1 MAKKTVKKLSSQPL
15 TSSAQAIEQTRQ
27 LAWAERNSELQI
39 INSIQQGL
47 AAKLDF
53 QSIVD
58 LVGDKLREVLK
69 SGDIGIRWYDRKNNV
84 IVPMYEYEH
93 GKKIHVPSA
102 TPKEGGLFDTLR
114 KRKIPIVFNTTK
126 EQVNFGVTSA
136 PGTDMAK
143 SGAHIPIITSDQV
156 VGQIIIEDH
165 EHENAFGESEIRLL
179 TTIAA
184 SLGTALENARLF
196 DETQRLLK
204 ITEDRAA
211 ELAIINSVQEGLASK
226 LDMNAIYD
234 LVGDKLCE
242 VFDSQDLDIRLFNP
256 QTGMVNFVYIRDHGE
271 KIQVAPIPLN
281 GVSKR
286 VIESRQPLVV
296 NENLTRFM
304 QEIGSAVIPGTE
316 MEKSLMAVPIMTG
329 NKAIGLVYIG
339 SYEKEH
345 AFGDSE
351 LRLLQTVVNAMS
363 VALENARLFDETQHL
378 LKVTEDRAAEL
389 AVINRVQEG
398 LASKLEF
405 QSIIDLIGDKV
416 TEIFNAQATLISLYN
431 PVTQEIDHKY
441 LIERGERIHFDRPLP
456 IDKFRQRVVKSRQPW
471 LINQD
476 YQKVTIE
483 VGEEPVLEGE
493 EPKSLLFVPM
503 IVGDEVTG
511 IISLQ
516 NLDIENAFNDSDVRL
531 LSTIASSMSVALENA
546 RLFEETQRLLKITEE
561 RNAELAII
569 NSVQAALAAELDMQ
583 GIYDAVGDKIR
594 EIFDAQAVVIGT
606 HNYEDQQGV
615 FNYFYEKG
623 ERFYPDP
630 IPFSG
635 IMKHIAETG
644 EMVVINE
651 NMLEQFK
658 AYNMVVP
665 AGSNTKSGLWMPLKS
680 GGRVQGIVSLQ
691 NIDREHAFS
700 DSDIRLLQ
708 TLANAM
714 SVSLENARLFDETQ
728 RLLKI
733 TEERAGELGILNDI
747 GKALTSTLD
756 VKTLTYN
763 VGDKV
768 REIFSAE
775 IVDILMYDSKT
786 NIVQLTYSY
795 YKQYFENEP
804 PWELSEGGL
813 TSKIIITRQPLLLNT
828 AQEINDAGAEAY
840 VTAPDDSD
848 DVRSY
853 LGVPIMVGENVMGV
867 IDVQSFK
874 PYAFNENN
882 VRLLQTLSANMG
894 VALENARL
902 FNETER
908 LLKETEQRAQE
919 LAIINNISQALTQE
933 LDLRS
938 LIDLVGDKLRE
949 AIQTE
954 NIGIGLYDTDTN
966 LLNPIYAYK
975 NGARVYPEPA
985 PLNAFSLKFAK
996 QGKTLALNN
1005 VTREAWDK
1013 FGSNL
1018 TFGSDIPKSVIMVP
1032 VLAGGD
1038 LIGGITMQNFFNQN
1052 AYPDSIIRLLDTIAS
1067 NMGTAIQNA
1076 RLFDET
1082 QRLLKE
1088 TEQRAT
1094 ELSAISTVTQALVAE
1109 TELDNMIQL
1118 IGRQT
1123 RDIFNADISY
1133 LALLNPQT
1141 NTIEFPYQYG
1151 DTFKALKLGEGLT
1164 SRILQNGQPL
1174 IFNRN
1179 LDQESTALG
1188 INRIGRRAKSYL
1200 GVPIKAGR
1208 DIIGVLSVQSTQHE
1222 GMFNEDSM
1230 RLLTT
1235 IAANA
1240 GAAIRTAQL
1249 HTKTQRNANQMATIA
1264 NVGREL
1270 SATLEM
1276 QAVIKS
1282 VVENVHQLFEA
1293 RDTILRLMDADGK
1306 TLRTALALG
1315 QYANENSADML
1326 VLGEG
1331 ITGSIAQ
1338 SGIAEV
1344 VDNVDLDPRGVHIA
1358 GTPDLEET
1366 AETMMVAPLI
1376 ASNRTIGV
1384 ISVYKD
1390 RGEGTFS
1397 PVDLDFLVGL
1407 GRQAA
1412 IAIENSRLF
1421 NEAQEARVAAEQANQ
1436 AKSTFMAN
1444 MSHELRTPLNA
1455 IIGFTRIVKRKSED
1469 ILPEKQTEN
1478 LDKVLTSAEHLLG
1491 LINTVLD
1498 IAKIEAG
1505 RMDVHAASFHI
1516 NTLANQCI
1524 NHAAPLLKPGV
1535 TLEKQID
1542 ESAGLVYSDQEKIK
1556 QIVLNLLSN
1565 AAKFT
1570 HKGKITLGL
1579 EKVDTNIH
1587 IYVKDSGIGIS
1598 EDALSR
1604 VFEEFQQAD
1613 SSTTRQYGGTGL
1625 GLSISRNLARL
1636 LGGDLTASSQLGIG
1650 STFTLIIPIQYE
1662 SKPASPE
1669 GMPGT
1674 VQKTETYPQPD
1685 ATKKRILV
1693 IDDDPDAVYLLQE
1706 TLDSSHFE
1714 VIGVRN
1720 GIAGQQ
1726 AAREL
1731 QPDAILLDILMP
1743 DKDGWQVLHDLKAD
1757 EKTTAIPIILLTIV
1771 DKKALGF
1778 RLGASAYLLKPL
1790 DPREVIDTLNRV
1802 TKQADRSRIHVLVV
1816 DDDPHIAD
1824 MLHQILPE
1832 ANFDLRSAE
1841 DGIAG
1846 LEAIARQRP
1855 DVLLLDIMMPKLD
1868 GFGVIE
1874 QLRRNP
1880 VTQDLPIIV
1889 ISAKELTDDE
1899 SNRLKESVTFV
1910 MRKQG
1915 FDGEKLVREVRSAI
1929 KN

>member
-1 MAKKTVKKLSSQPL
+1 
-15 TSSAQAIEQTRQ
+15 
-27 LAWAERNSELQI
+27 
-39 INSIQQGL
+39 
-47 AAKLDF
+47 
-53 QSIVD
+53 
-58 LVGDKLREVLK
+58 
-69 SGDIGIRWYDRKNNV
+69 
-84 IVPMYEYEH
+84 
-93 GKKIHVPSA
+93 
-102 TPKEGGLFDTLR
+102 
-114 KRKIPIVFNTTK
+114 
-126 EQVNFGVTSA
+126 
-136 PGTDMAK
+136 
-143 SGAHIPIITSDQV
+143 
-156 VGQIIIEDH
+156 
-165 EHENAFGESEIRLL
+165 
-179 TTIAA
+179 
-184 SLGTALENARLF
+184 
-196 DETQRLLK
+196 
-204 ITEDRAA
+204 
-211 ELAIINSVQEGLASK
+211 
-226 LDMNAIYD
+226 
-234 LVGDKLCE
+234 
-242 VFDSQDLDIRLFNP
+242 
-256 QTGMVNFVYIRDHGE
+256 
-271 KIQVAPIPLN
+271 
-281 GVSKR
+281 
-286 VIESRQPLVV
+286 
-296 NENLTRFM
+296 
-304 QEIGSAVIPGTE
+304 
-316 MEKSLMAVPIMTG
+316 
-329 NKAIGLVYIG
+329 
-339 SYEKEH
+339 
-345 AFGDSE
+345 
-351 LRLLQTVVNAMS
+351 
-363 VALENARLFDETQHL
+363 
-378 LKVTEDRAAEL
+378 
-389 AVINRVQEG
+389 
-398 LASKLEF
+398 
-405 QSIIDLIGDKV
+405 
-416 TEIFNAQATLISLYN
+416 
-431 PVTQEIDHKY
+431 
-441 LIERGERIHFDRPLP
+441 
-456 IDKFRQRVVKSRQPW
+456 
-471 LINQD
+471 
-476 YQKVTIE
+476 
-483 VGEEPVLEGE
+483 
-493 EPKSLLFVPM
+493 
-503 IVGDEVTG
+503 
-511 IISLQ
+511 
-516 NLDIENAFNDSDVRL
+516 
-531 LSTIASSMSVALENA
+531 
-546 RLFEETQRLLKITEE
+546 
-561 RNAELAII
+561 
-569 NSVQAALAAELDMQ
+569 
-583 GIYDAVGDKIR
+583 
-594 EIFDAQAVVIGT
+594 
-606 HNYEDQQGV
+606 
-615 FNYFYEKG
+615 
-623 ERFYPDP
+623 
-630 IPFSG
+630 
-635 IMKHIAETG
+635 
-644 EMVVINE
+644 
-651 NMLEQFK
+651 
-658 AYNMVVP
+658 
-665 AGSNTKSGLWMPLKS
+665 
-680 GGRVQGIVSLQ
+680 
-691 NIDREHAFS
+691 
-700 DSDIRLLQ
+700 
-708 TLANAM
+708 
-714 SVSLENARLFDETQ
+714 
-728 RLLKI
+728 
-733 TEERAGELGILNDI
+733 
-747 GKALTSTLD
+747 
-756 VKTLTYN
+756 
-763 VGDKV
+763 
-768 REIFSAE
+768 
-775 IVDILMYDSKT
+775 
-786 NIVQLTYSY
+786 
-795 YKQYFENEP
+795 
-804 PWELSEGGL
+804 
-813 TSKIIITRQPLLLNT
+813 
-828 AQEINDAGAEAY
+828 
-840 VTAPDDSD
+840 
-848 DVRSY
+848 
-853 LGVPIMVGENVMGV
+853 
-867 IDVQSFK
+867 
-874 PYAFNENN
+874 
-882 VRLLQTLSANMG
+882 
-894 VALENARL
+894 
-902 FNETER
+902 
-908 LLKETEQRAQE
+908 
-919 LAIINNISQALTQE
+919 
-933 LDLRS
+933 
-938 LIDLVGDKLRE
+938 
-949 AIQTE
+949 
-954 NIGIGLYDTDTN
+954 
-966 LLNPIYAYK
+966 
-975 NGARVYPEPA
+975 PA

-1052 AYPDSIIRLLDTIAS
+1052 AYPDSIVRLLDTIAS

-1109 TELDNMIQL
+1109 TELDKTIQL

-1141 NTIEFPYQYG
+1141 NSIDFPFQYG
-1151 DTFKALKLGEGLT
+1151 DTFKSLKLGEGLT

-1276 QAVIKS
+1276 QTVIKS

-1293 RDTILRLMDADGK
+1293 RDTILRLMEADGK

-1376 ASNRTIGV
+1376 ASNTTIGV

-1397 PVDLDFLVGL
+1397 SVDLDFLVGL

-1505 RMDVHAASFHI
+1505 RMDVQAASFHI
-1516 NTLANQCI
+1516 NTLASQCI
-1524 NHAAPLLKPGV
+1524 NLAVPLLKPNV

-1570 HKGKITLGL
+1570 HKGKIILGL
-1579 EKVDTNIH
+1579 KKVDADIH

-1662 SKPASPE
+1662 SKPASSE
-1669 GMPGT
+1669 GTLGA

-1693 IDDDPDAVYLLQE
+1693 
-1706 TLDSSHFE
+1706 
-1714 VIGVRN
+1714 
-1720 GIAGQQ
+1720 
-1726 AAREL
+1726 
-1731 QPDAILLDILMP
+1731 
-1743 DKDGWQVLHDLKAD
+1743 
-1757 EKTTAIPIILLTIV
+1757 
-1771 DKKALGF
+1771 
-1778 RLGASAYLLKPL
+1778 
-1790 DPREVIDTLNRV
+1790 
-1802 TKQADRSRIHVLVV
+1802 
-1816 DDDPHIAD
+1816 
-1824 MLHQILPE
+1824 
-1832 ANFDLRSAE
+1832 
-1841 DGIAG
+1841 
-1846 LEAIARQRP
+1846 
-1855 DVLLLDIMMPKLD
+1855 
-1868 GFGVIE
+1868 
-1874 QLRRNP
+1874 
-1880 VTQDLPIIV
+1880 
-1889 ISAKELTDDE
+1889 
-1899 SNRLKESVTFV
+1899 
-1910 MRKQG
+1910 
-1915 FDGEKLVREVRSAI
+1915 
-1929 KN
+1929 